1 MSRHGWRQ
9 KGKRGASLGSFSC
22 RRSDIAD
29 GRLQKRSE
37 KEVVVCISCSGTATA
52 NKKQQETTAA
62 VRVVVVVVAGHGA
75 GSGRVW
81 SQSKEIAREA
91 VQWSTRSESLVS
103 ETWASDWPCPQREP
117 SVVGP
122 SAWVPFRV
130 VVGELLLLAHHSA
143 SYALT

>member
-1 MSRHGWRQ
+1 MDSSE
-9 KGKRGASLGSFSC
+9 KRGFGLNLI
-22 RRSDIAD
+22 SDLD
-29 GRLQKRSE
+29 PNPD
-37 KEVVVCISCSGTATA
+37 SGIG
-52 NKKQQETTAA
+52 NGM

-117 SVVGP
+117 SVVSP